1 MMIDNIKIFLTP
13 FLVMIIV
20 QAIKSVIDARK
31 GEFNWNLMLNY
42 GGMPSGHTALIVST
56 ATVIGLAEGFGSSV
70 FLLAAIIAL
79 LTMRD
84 AVGFRAQLSEHAKII
99 NKLIKEL
106 PDDREYSY
114 PYSLERLGHTPLQV
128 LVGAIVGILLT
139 LIIYYLI

>member
-1 MMIDNIKIFLTP
+1 MTDSIKIFLTP

-20 QAIKSVIDARK
+20 QAIKSILDARK

-56 ATVIGLAEGFGSSV
+56 ATVIGLAAGFDSAV
-70 FLLAAIIAL
+70 FLLAVMIAL

-106 PDDREYSY
+106 PDDKEYAY
-114 PYSLERLGHTPLQV
+114 PYPPERLGHTPLQV
-128 LVGAIVGILLT
+128 LVGAIVGVVLT
-139 LIIYYLI
+139 LLIYYII